1 MTDTVITLKERHA
14 RQMARMSR
22 ALVAI
27 DALLVAYA
35 RQHGGGR
42 FIRYGST
49 ATGQMRRHSD
59 VDIIADFD
67 DALAGPAA
75 SYAED
80 ICFENEMQ
88 PDVRA
93 VTHASPQLLARALA
107 QGILLS

>member
-14 RQMARMSR
+14 RKMARMDQ
-22 ALVAI
+22 ALVEI
-27 DALLVAYA
+27 DALLQAYA
-35 RQHGGGR
+35 RQHGGR

-49 ATGQMRRHSD
+49 ATGRMRQHSD

-67 DALAGPAA
+67 DERVESAA

-80 ICFENEMQ
+80 ICFDRQML

-93 VTHASPQLLARALA
+93 VTYASPQLLARAVEE
-107 QGILLS
+107 GTVLS

>member
-1 MTDTVITLKERHA
+1 MTDTILTLKERHA
-14 RQMARMSR
+14 RKMARMNG
-22 ALVAI
+22 ALVEI
-27 DALLVAYA
+27 DALLVNYA
-35 RQHGGGR
+35 RQHGGR

-67 DALAGPAA
+67 DELAGAAA

-80 ICFENEMQ
+80 ICFEKEML

-93 VTHASPQLLARALA
+93 VTYVSPQLLARALEE
-107 QGILLS
+107 GTVLS